1 MAASANCTGLL
12 GQWLA
17 RNSLRSAAV
26 LGGGP
31 GLHAGQAVNSAGKA
45 HQRSAVKDQVDA
57 NRQTDEQIQL
67 QDERSG
73 SITNFT
79 NLRTD

>member
-1 MAASANCTGLL
+1 
-12 GQWLA
+12 
-17 RNSLRSAAV
+17 
-26 LGGGP
+26 
-31 GLHAGQAVNSAGKA
+31 VNSAGKA